1 MVLTFNSTVSREISG
16 TNFTPTRAITYTYI
30 YMYIHIYHTSSI
42 FYTSDSVSLTS
53 LAHQLVKSLQEYQE
67 LVHISVHKCI
77 WFKEFVVY
85 NKKIFISSLYKLML
99 LALDCRTLKMD
110 IVVEY
115 FLYGL
120 DENTFGYNAQM
131 LFP

>member
-1 MVLTFNSTVSREISG
+1 MKFPGQISLLPVLLHIH
-16 TNFTPTRAITYTYI
+16 TYI
-30 YMYIHIYHTSSI
+30 YIYIYIHIYHTSSN
-42 FYTSDSVSLTS
+42 FYISDSVSLTS
-53 LAHQLVKSLQEYQE
+53 LAHQLVKFLPEYQE

-77 WFKEFVVY
+77 WFKEFVVC

-110 IVVEY
+110 VVVEY